1 MRVMRRVAGNL
12 WTGLL
17 VIAFL
22 LVVTPQAVLAEDTQG
37 VYGGDISS
45 TGLSM
50 DLTTDGEVPTEKTYY
65 KAGDGTVTF
74 TPAPTDAQGNV
85 TGAAVLTLDNANIH
99 TTADYK
105 HAIRLVSSVDVE
117 IQAIGNNSLITD
129 GVYASSLY
137 LMEKGISQKEEPEV
151 LFTINGG
158 GTLGLEANASEGNA
172 LIYCCADLYIDN
184 VILNVSGG
192 EDWDFLQIYAPYEL
206 TIENATVV
214 ANSMEIGSLYM
225 KNGKLMGVVPCVLG
239 DLKLDSGSVLE
250 MGCVGIFANVE
261 DAEISIA
268 DDVNVLLYFVEN
280 DGNNVIEPKG
290 DIILPEDMVEDISN
304 PYFSAELNI
313 PEGSSLT
320 IPEGIEL
327 DLTQSNVS
335 FDIGG
340 NLIVNGTVTFPDSL
354 SAEDI
359 ASMSLS
365 GTGVVKISGTDGT
378 EQIYTTSG
386 SALQVVDGLDFT
398 NVGDG
403 EGQTPATGNGYAWDA
418 NTSSLTLNAAYISGN
433 LNLPANSVIILS
445 GVSFVAGE
453 IQVDGVATPIADK
466 VSGEGILTC
475 TDGTRYVSHIY
486 GEPQFTWKKV
496 ADGSYGVT
504 ATFVCAGGEDM
515 QSVDATVTSTKKAAG
530 CETDGE
536 IVYVA
541 KVTFEGTEYTDTKK
555 ETIPATGHTW
565 DAGVVTKQ
573 PTTKEDGARTYT
585 CTTCGTTKVEAIAAL
600 GAPKKGTIIKDAKN
614 TASYKITKA
623 GLKNGTV
630 EYVKPVKKSAKT
642 VTIPA
647 TIQADGITY
656 KVTSIAKNAFKNNT
670 KVKTVKIGSNVKT
683 IGANAFYGCKKL
695 SKVTLGKNVATIG
708 DKAFYKCT
716 ALTKITIP
724 SKVSKIGKQAF
735 YGCKKLKNITIKTTK
750 LTKKKVG
757 SKAFKGISSTAK
769 IKVPKSKLKAYKTL
783 LKSKGVG
790 SKAKIS

>member
-1 MRVMRRVAGNL
+1 MRVMRRVSENL
-12 WTGLL
+12 WMGLL

-22 LVVTPQAVLAEDTQG
+22 LVVTPQVVFAEDTQG

-45 TGLSM
+45 TGFSM
-50 DLTTDGEVPTEKTYY
+50 DLTADGEAPTEKTYY

-74 TPAPTDAQGNV
+74 TPAPTDAQGKV
-85 TGAAVLTLDNANIH
+85 TGAAVLTLDNASIH
-99 TTADYK
+99 TTADGNK

-117 IQAIGNNSLITD
+117 IQVIGNNSLITD
-129 GVYASSLY
+129 GAYASSLY
-137 LMEKGISQKEEPEV
+137 LMEKNISQKVEPEV
-151 LFTINGG
+151 LFTLTGG
-158 GTLGLEANASEGNA
+158 GTLGLEANGSEGDA
-172 LIYCCADLYIDN
+172 PLYCWADLYIDN

-192 EDWDFLQIYAPYEL
+192 EDWDCSQINVPYEL
-206 TIENATVV
+206 TIENATI
-214 ANSMEIGSLYM
+214 AASSMEIGSLYM
-225 KNGKLMGVVPCVLG
+225 KSGNLIGVVPCVLG
-239 DLKLDSGSVLE
+239 DLKLDSGAVLE

-261 DAEISIA
+261 DTEISIA
-268 DDVNVLLYFVEN
+268 DDVDVLLFFVEN

-290 DIILPEDMVEDISN
+290 DVILPEYMVEYISN
-304 PYFSAELNI
+304 PYISAELNI

-354 SAEDI
+354 TAEDI

-365 GTGVVKISGTDGT
+365 GTGVVKISGT
-378 EQIYTTSG
+378 EQIYTTDG

-403 EGQTPATGNGYAWDA
+403 EGQTPATGNGYVWDA

-453 IQVDGVATPIADK
+453 IQVNGEVSDAFTI
-466 VSGEGILTC
+466 SGEGTLTSA
-475 TDGTRYVSHIY
+475 DGARYVSHSY
-486 GEPQFTWKKV
+486 GEPQFTWTKE
-496 ADGSYGVT
+496 ADGIYCVI
-504 ATFVCAGGEDM
+504 ATFVCVGGENT
-515 QSVDATVTSTKKAAG
+515 QTIDATVEAIRKDAG

-541 KVTFEGTEYTDTKK
+541 KVTFEETEYTDTKK
-555 ETIPATGHTW
+555 ETIPAIGHTW

-573 PTTKEDGARTYT
+573 PTTMEDGERTYT
-585 CTTCGTTKVEAIAAL
+585 CSGCNKTKVEAIAAL
-600 GAPKKGTIIKDAKN
+600 GAPKQGTIIKDEKN

-623 GLKNGTV
+623 GVKNGTV

-670 KVKTVKIGSNVKT
+670 KVTTVKIGSNVKT

-735 YGCKKLKNITIKTTK
+735 YGCKKLKSITIKTTK

-757 SKAFKGISSTAK
+757 SKAFKGINSTAR

-790 SKAKIS
+790 SKTKIS